1 MKHVVI
7 ATHEYPPRI
16 GGAGIVARD
25 LATSLSQL
33 DGYCVSVITQYDA
46 SLLTV
51 LRRRV
56 IIDSSS
62 GYRIIRIPVY
72 RNTWF
77 VSYPYIFRSVIPTD
91 CDLLVYNDFAISYL
105 TKSSDLPHVHYIH
118 GKEKYLEFS
127 GFLKS
132 TVLSF
137 DKIFRRSI
145 RDSYRIVCVSS
156 FIKSWLLNLGLTQD
170 LRKVKVLENHIDKSL
185 FYRTTDIPP
194 EYQLRNLEGKT
205 VLVTASRL
213 VEGKGYARML
223 KIFNE
228 IVQDGDKDIYWV
240 IAGDGEYRKQFE
252 KNISEY
258 GLQNRI
264 TLLGRVDRKSL
275 LYYYAQADLFWL
287 LSDFEEA
294 YPLVYKEAIACG
306 LPAMGN
312 DLGGVNE
319 VVSHGVDGYVCSTD
333 EEVKQIISSRSY
345 DGLRNNPLSDEFDEL
360 SFAREFIRVVF

>member
-33 DGYCVSVITQYDA
+33 DGYYVSVITQYDA
-46 SLLTV
+46 SLLSV
-51 LRRRV
+51 LRKRV
-56 IIDSSS
+56 IIDSDS
-62 GYRIIRIPVY
+62 GFKIVRIPVF

-77 VSYPYIFRSVIPTD
+77 VSYPYIFRRVVPTD

-105 TKSSDLPHVHYIH
+105 TKSSDFPYVHYIH

-132 TVLSF
+132 TILSF

-145 RDSYRIVCVSS
+145 RDSYRVVCVSS
-156 FIKSWLLNLGLTQD
+156 FIKGWLLNLGLPQD
-170 LRKVKVLENHIDKSL
+170 LSKVKVLENHIDKSL

-194 EYQLRNLEGKT
+194 EYQLSGMEGKT
-205 VLVTASRL
+205 VLITASRL

-228 IVQDGDKDIYWV
+228 IVQDGDKEIHWV
-240 IAGDGEYRKQFE
+240 IAGDGDYRKEFE
-252 KNISEY
+252 NDISKY
-258 GLQNRI
+258 GLQNRL

-306 LPAMGN
+306 LPAIGN
-312 DLGGVNE
+312 DLGGVSE

-333 EEVKQIISSRSY
+333 EDVKHIIGSRSY
-345 DGLRNNPLSDEFDEL
+345 EVLRNSPLSDEFDKL
-360 SFAREFIRVVF
+360 SFAREFIRVVS